1 MFLLGC
7 WLGADTPSFLLCPG
21 RLGRSC
27 RGFAKGA
34 ASSALTS
41 DPVKSPV
48 FDAPLSTGAQGASS
62 GQRAAISG
70 LSGVAVSANGVAAE
84 EVFHRDEQ

>member
-7 WLGADTPSFLLCPG
+7 WLGASTPFLLFSPG
-21 RLGRSC
+21 GW
-27 RGFAKGA
+27 GGAAQEFAKGA
-34 ASSALTS
+34 SSSALTS

-48 FDAPLSTGAQGASS
+48 FEAPLRTGAQGTSS
-62 GQRAAISG
+62 GQRATISG

-84 EVFHRDEQ
+84 EVFHRDEH